1 MDSAT
6 PEDIQVVKLPA
17 EDQLNIDAVDEVDAS
32 PSASI
37 SAKIPSDIPAS
48 SNAPAETMN
57 EHPAAITTVQDI
69 EALTE
74 EILGNV
80 MPDLEQRIR
89 EIVRQ
94 TLQQRL
100 PGEIDTD

>member
-1 MDSAT
+1 
-6 PEDIQVVKLPA
+6 
-17 EDQLNIDAVDEVDAS
+17 
-32 PSASI
+32 
-37 SAKIPSDIPAS
+37 
-48 SNAPAETMN
+48 MN
-57 EHPAAITTVQDI
+57 EHTAAITTVQDI